1 MRIRNPVA
9 DHGRLKGLGDN
20 DHTQYLQK
28 AGGDVTG
35 DISLD
40 NNVKLLGKESDATER
55 YIAYISTSNTQRLG
69 DPNIP
74 LVLYSSGRINAQEG
88 GNAGNIITEY
98 RLYQLIKTADE
109 TVNNSATLQDD
120 DHLTFLIGA
129 NETWLIELKL
139 FYESS
144 TTADLKIAFSVPTGA
159 TCEGRMVG
167 AELAAG
173 TYTDT
178 FTNPRIYNGGGATVE
193 YMVTGNFIYRG
204 GANSGYLTLQ
214 WAQNT
219 AEASDTKV
227 LAGSMMILRRI
238 A

>member
-9 DHGRLKGLGDN
+9 DHGRLRGLGDD

-35 DISLD
+35 DISLN

-55 YIAYISTSNTQRLG
+55 SIAYISTLNKQRLG

-74 LVLYSSGRINAQEG
+74 LVLSSSDRINAQEG

-98 RLYQLIKTADE
+98 RLLQLIKTADE
-109 TVNNSATLQDD
+109 IVNNSAVLQDD
-120 DHLTFLIGA
+120 DHLTLYMGA

-144 TTADLKIAFSVPTGA
+144 TTADLQIAFSVPTDA
-159 TCEGRMVG
+159 TLKGRMVG
-167 AELAAG
+167 SELAAG
-173 TYTDT
+173 TYTDD
-178 FTNPRIYNGGGATVE
+178 FTNARIYNGAGATVE
-193 YMVTGNFIYRG
+193 SMVTGNFIYRG
-204 GANSGYLTLQ
+204 GANAGYLTLQ

-238 A
+238 V